1 MKRDTHK
8 VRCFCYGTLV
18 ILAAI
23 AVSSGILLALRAEA
37 RRPCSVPILMYHEV
51 GEVTNSPWLC
61 VPLETF
67 RSQMTSLRV
76 QGYKTILPSDIS
88 AHLKWGK
95 PLPRKPVIIT
105 FDDGFLSNLT
115 LIEPVLKTNGLRAV
129 IYLITGQTAE
139 TAADR
144 RSHEGWKCLI
154 WPEILA
160 MQKRGTFVFGGH
172 SHTHKNLA
180 GDVNPLNLAGDANPL
195 LQISECRRQLLRHG
209 IRTPNAFC
217 YPYGLYNQETIKAV
231 RQAGF
236 QTAVSCEDAVA
247 LIGPATDLF
256 TLPRIFVMGGKH
268 EFKLLDQRVDDRE
281 QALICR
287 IAYTGLPIPREIS
300 ACLRGSGNEKDLWVT
315 KREISQG
322 EFDLR
327 FVRPNGIAG
336 HERNF
341 VEIWDKYR
349 LFKLAEFSF

>member
-1 MKRDTHK
+1 MRK
-8 VRCFCYGTLV
+8 VQCFWYGTLI

-23 AVSSGILLALRAEA
+23 VVSSGILLALRAEA
-37 RRPCSVPILMYHEV
+37 RRPYAVPILMYHEV
-51 GEVTNSPWLC
+51 GDVTNSPWLS

-67 RSQMTSLRV
+67 RSQMTSLRA
-76 QGYKTILPSDIS
+76 QGYKAILPSDIS
-88 AHLKWGK
+88 AHRKWGK

-129 IYLITGQTAE
+129 IYLVTGQTAE

-144 RSHEGWKCLI
+144 CSHEGWQCLV

-172 SHTHKNLA
+172 AHTHKNLA

-195 LQISECRRQLLRHG
+195 LQTSECRHQLLLHG
-209 IRTPNAFC
+209 IRKPDAFC
-217 YPYGLYNQETIKAV
+217 YPYGLYNQATIKAV

-236 QTAVSCEDAVA
+236 QTAVTCKDAVA
-247 LIGPATDLF
+247 LIGPTTDLF
-256 TLPRIFVMGGKH
+256 TLSRVFVMGGSH
-268 EFKLLDQRVDDRE
+268 EFKLLDKRVADSE
-281 QALICR
+281 QTLICR
-287 IAYTGLPIPREIS
+287 VFYKGLSIPREIS

-315 KREISQG
+315 REVPPG

-327 FVRPNGIAG
+327 FVLPNDGGG
-336 HERNF
+336 HKRNL
-341 VEIWDKYR
+341 VEIWDKHR
-349 LFKLAEFSF
+349 LFKLAELSL